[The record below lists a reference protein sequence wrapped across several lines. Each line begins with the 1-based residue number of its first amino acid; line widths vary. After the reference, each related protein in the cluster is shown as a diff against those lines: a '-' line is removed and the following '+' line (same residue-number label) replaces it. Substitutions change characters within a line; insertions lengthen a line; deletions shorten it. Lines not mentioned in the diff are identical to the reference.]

1 MIQIMNAGRGAG
13 KTYSL
18 IQWAKE
24 SDNRFIVGLNTDT
37 GNLMEAEG
45 LAGRFIHYMDAKDF
59 FSNRSY
65 AEVAFDDFHKVLP
78 QYLMEEYGVK
88 SHTSTVILSTS
99 LSDSDLLPP
108 VGFKILEGEYADRL
122 VKMYGD
128 TK

>member
-1 MIQIMNAGRGAG
+1 MNAGRGAG
-13 KTYSL
+13 KTYNL

-24 SDNRFIVGLNTDT
+24 ADNRYIVGLNTDT
-37 GNLMEAEG
+37 GDLMRAEG
-45 LAGRFIHYMDAKDF
+45 LEDRFVHYTDAKEF

-99 LSDSDLLPP
+99 LSDSDSDLLPT
-108 VGFKILEGEYADRL
+108 VGFKILKGEYADRL
-122 VKMYGD
+122 VKMYGG
-128 TK
+128 TA